1 MISKKGFFCKSYSS
15 KPNIEVFKEIFKELF
30 KTWYVKNVA
39 KIIKRL

>member
-1 MISKKGFFCKSYSS
+1 MSQKERIFCKSYSS
-15 KPNIEVFKEIFKELF
+15 KPSIEVFKKIFKELF